1 MFSSMIFYYTYKR
14 ISHWSN
20 ILPFPSF
27 HLCYLLPKADACNY
41 SPYSSSA
48 ITVAAVDD
56 SHTGSHARSPFS
68 NYGSCIDLFAPGS
81 TITGASNVGTDGS
94 VQAQGTSTAAGMAAG
109 VATLY
114 LSELSQEYP
123 GDKKQ
128 GPQKVKEKM
137 TRRAEPNVILD
148 AGLGTTA
155 NLMTQTTSSMCR
167 YDSQCPAGRKCRHDG
182 TCG

>member
-1 MFSSMIFYYTYKR
+1 
-14 ISHWSN
+14 
-20 ILPFPSF
+20 
-27 HLCYLLPKADACNY
+27 
-41 SPYSSSA
+41 
-48 ITVAAVDD
+48 
-56 SHTGSHARSPFS
+56 
-68 NYGSCIDLFAPGS
+68 
-81 TITGASNVGTDGS
+81 
-94 VQAQGTSTAAGMAAG
+94 MAAG

-148 AGLGTTA
+148 PGLGTTA

>member
-1 MFSSMIFYYTYKR
+1 MC
-14 ISHWSN
+14 SN
-20 ILPFPSF
+20 ILTSFPSF
-27 HLCYLLPKADACNY
+27 YISFPSLPTADACNY

-114 LSELSQEYP
+114 LPELSQE
-123 GDKKQ
+123 
-128 GPQKVKEKM
+128 
-137 TRRAEPNVILD
+137 
-148 AGLGTTA
+148 
-155 NLMTQTTSSMCR
+155 
-167 YDSQCPAGRKCRHDG
+167 
-182 TCG
+182 